1 MNLYKVILGAVVTEK
16 SAVERTMKGVYTFK
30 VDNKASK
37 ELIKKA
43 IETIFDTKVEYVKT
57 LNVSGKK
64 KRMGRYVGR
73 TSSYKKAYV
82 KLVDGNEIAQFEGI

>member
-1 MNLYKVILGAVVTEK
+1 MNLYKVIQGAIVTEK
-16 SAVERTMKGVYTFK
+16 SAIERTMKGVYTFK
-30 VDNKASK
+30 VDKKASK

-64 KRMGRYVGR
+64 KRMGRFVGK
-73 TSSYKKAYV
+73 TASFKKAYV
-82 KLVDGNEIAQFEGI
+82 KLKDGLEISQFEGI